1 MKMAGAG
8 KILIVAG
15 EASADLHG
23 AALVE
28 HLQRLR
34 PGIEVYGVGGKEL
47 VRVGAHILHE
57 FSEAGVVGIGEI
69 IPRLS
74 EFYRV
79 HKQLVKGIKQEKPDL
94 VLLLDLPDFNLY
106 LAKKIKAQNPCQP
119 ILYYISPQVW
129 AWRRGRVKLIKRRID
144 KMLVIF
150 PFEEKF
156 YKGEGVSVEFVGHP
170 LSDRVRASAS
180 LEELRRG
187 FDLDD
192 ATRVIALLPGSR
204 PEENKLYIPAMTGA
218 LAMLLEYDPG
228 IRFLVAVAP
237 TVSADKIQAG
247 FMRFADKVRLI
258 QAATYD
264 VLAASD
270 LAVVASGTAT
280 LETALLGIP
289 MIILVRTSMF
299 NYILARPLVK
309 VNRYGLPNLIA
320 GDDIVPELVMRKA
333 NPDNIFHEAK
343 GILEDQL
350 RYQQM
355 KKDLGKVRD
364 AVSMPDTSRKA
375 AEAVISFLDEN
386 KGSEESGG

>member
-1 MKMAGAG
+1 MADAG

-34 PGIEVYGVGGKEL
+34 PGIKVYGVGGREL
-47 VRVGAHILHE
+47 ARVGAHILHD
-57 FSEAGVVGIGEI
+57 FSGVGVVGIGEVL
-69 IPRLS
+69 PRVG

-79 HKQLVKGIKQEKPDL
+79 HKQLVKGINQEKPDL

-106 LAKKIKAQNPCQP
+106 LARKIKARNPSQP

-129 AWRRGRVKLIKRRID
+129 AWRRGRVKLIKQRID

-150 PFEEKF
+150 PFEEEF
-156 YKGEGVSVEFVGHP
+156 YKREGVPVEFVGHP
-170 LSDRVRASAS
+170 LSDRVRAGAS
-180 LEELRRG
+180 PEELRRR
-187 FDLDD
+187 FVFENASHL
-192 ATRVIALLPGSR
+192 IALLPGSR

-218 LAMLLEYDPG
+218 VSLLLEYDPG

-237 TVSADKIQAG
+237 TVSRERVEAG
-247 FMRFADKVRLI
+247 FRRFADKVRLV

-289 MIILVRTSMF
+289 MIILARTSLL
-299 NYILARPLVK
+299 NYVLARPLIK

-320 GDDIVPELVMRKA
+320 GRDIVPELVMRKV
-333 NPDNIFHEAK
+333 NPDNIFREAK
-343 GILEDQL
+343 NLLEDHA
-350 RYQQM
+350 RYQRM
-355 KKDLGKVRD
+355 KKDLEEVRQ
-364 AVSMPDTSRKA
+364 AVSVENASGKA
-375 AEAVISFLDEN
+375 AEAVIKFLEL
-386 KGSEESGG
+386 